1 VPFYRVEREG
11 GQEWQAAAVIGAFMA
26 AVTRSEGGGNY
37 GRLKMGEL
45 LGGQPLGLHG
55 TGEGGGGVHGVA
67 AREEEAALS
76 QRGKGG
82 RKAGWAAWAER
93 LNRPVGGWADWAK
106 I

>member
-45 LGGQPLGLHG
+45 LGGGGATVGAAWNGRRRGWRPWRGG
-55 TGEGGGGVHGVA
+55 VRGGGGA
-67 AREEEAALS
+67 QLAR
-76 QRGKGG
+76 
-82 RKAGWAAWAER
+82 
-93 LNRPVGGWADWAK
+93 
-106 I
+106 

>member
-45 LGGQPLGLHG
+45 LGGGGQPLGLHG
-55 TGEGGGGVHGVA
+55 TGEGGGGVPGVA
-67 AREEEAALS
+67 VREEEAALS
-76 QRGKGG
+76 
-82 RKAGWAAWAER
+82 
-93 LNRPVGGWADWAK
+93 
-106 I
+106 

>member
-45 LGGQPLGLHG
+45 LGGGATVGAAWNGRRRGWRPWRGG
-55 TGEGGGGVHGVA
+55 ARGGGGA
-67 AREEEAALS
+67 QSAR
-76 QRGKGG
+76 
-82 RKAGWAAWAER
+82 
-93 LNRPVGGWADWAK
+93 
-106 I
+106 